1 MKITV
6 LTAAQQ
12 TEVTTLKAALA
23 TAMAAAAPYNKIVA
37 EANVA
42 LNTYLN
48 TTAGVSGAGPL
59 ASRRFGQ
66 GVQVSEDG
74 TALVVMN

>member
-23 TAMAAAAPYNKIVA
+23 TAMAAAAPYNKVVA

-48 TTAGVSGAGPL
+48 TTAGISGAPL